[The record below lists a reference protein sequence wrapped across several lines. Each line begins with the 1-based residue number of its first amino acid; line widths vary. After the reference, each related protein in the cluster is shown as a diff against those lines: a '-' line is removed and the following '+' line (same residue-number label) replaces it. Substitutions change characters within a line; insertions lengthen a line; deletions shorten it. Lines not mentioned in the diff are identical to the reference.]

1 MINTGRFIGAALSA
15 LISANAI
22 FVIVYGTIGTA
33 GNAFFSGT
41 LFSLSIAVIFVLSF
55 RRIVVMPADYL
66 FGAFL
71 LVIAASVA
79 VNGRTSNPKEY
90 ALLLLVLATYP
101 AFRMIPFSK
110 VEEVRNDFVWFVSAI
125 VVVGTILTGYSLATG
140 SRYSAGGHPF
150 VIGFAD
156 APTQFFY
163 AMCFVVVALTSR
175 RLTFRSTFC
184 ICASIFVPLTIFS
197 ASMVR
202 ALFIALVGS
211 LVLVAILSTSKQRAY
226 VVAVILT
233 VCAAVLTAPLVQP
246 TIAANPTAVVI
257 EGTGGRDNSQNTAA
271 SCNLDVNKA
280 DSIAVRKILLADG
293 LYFAQR
299 SGPVGFGL
307 DSFPKL
313 ECIDTFQVH
322 NSLLQAAVE
331 FGWLGGTI
339 LSALVLIAGLPLLRL
354 ARRDAS
360 ARFVVCSF
368 ALAVAIAMV
377 HGRLS
382 RDFVLFAFM
391 GWAVNIKE
399 HYRSSAGQGQ
409 LGGKCH
415 EIG

>member
-1 MINTGRFIGAALSA
+1 MINTSWFIGAALSA

-22 FVIVYGTIGTA
+22 FVIVYGSIGTA
-33 GNAFFSGT
+33 GNAFFSGAV
-41 LFSLSIAVIFVLSF
+41 FSLSIAVIFFLSF

-71 LVIAASVA
+71 LVIAASMA
-79 VNGRTSNPKEY
+79 VNGRTSSPKEY

-101 AFRMIPFSK
+101 AFRMIPFSR

-156 APTQFFY
+156 APTQFFS

-175 RLTFRSTFC
+175 RLTLRSTFC
-184 ICASIFVPLTIFS
+184 ICALIFVPLTIFS

-211 LVLVAILSTSKQRAY
+211 LILVAILSTSKQRAY

-233 VCAAVLTAPLVQP
+233 VCAAVLTAPPVQL
-246 TIAANPTAVVI
+246 TIAAKSTAAVV
-257 EGTGGRDNSQNTAA
+257 EGAGGGDTNQNMTA

-280 DSIAVRKILLADG
+280 DSIAVRKILLADS

-299 SGPVGFGL
+299 SGPIGFGL

-313 ECIDTFQVH
+313 ECIDIFQVH
-322 NSLLQAAVE
+322 NSFLQAAVE
-331 FGWLGGTI
+331 FGWLGGVI
-339 LSALVLIAGLPLLRL
+339 LSALVAVAGLPLLRL
-354 ARRDAS
+354 ACRDES

-377 HGRLS
+377 HGRIS
-382 RDFVLFAFM
+382 RDFALFAFM

-399 HYRSSAGQGQ
+399 HYRSSSSQGP